1 MKLSD
6 LYATVDEIRTLENQ
20 LLDMCVSWE
29 NQDSDSGASDPG
41 LQYQIEQEIES
52 KMIQLAEDILEN
64 R

>member
-6 LYATVDEIRTLENQ
+6 LYATVDEIKTLENQ
-20 LLDMCVSWE
+20 LLDMFVSWS
-29 NQDSDSGASDPG
+29 NQDYDSAMSDPG